1 MSLHTSPN
9 YHASQQ
15 TSLSSVLTSGTQ
27 ANKRT
32 DSEKLPPSLFP
43 AASQASPRRFFHATH
58 EGQSAAP
65 AHTAT
70 SAYKPSHNHSCS
82 PRPSP
87 NATLPQP
94 TAECKNP
101 TSALHDGLNQQAP
114 HYASRT
120 THGLLATSAAL
131 RNRTPLWVM
140 HNLET
145 LRLHSLHTGW
155 KQKNT
160 KALNA
165 PACL

>member
-1 MSLHTSPN
+1 MPLHTSPN

-58 EGQSAAP
+58 EGRSAAP

-94 TAECKNP
+94 IAEFNNQMS
-101 TSALHDGLNQQAP
+101 TLHDGLLQQAP

-120 THGLLATSAAL
+120 TGALSATSPPFPKT
-131 RNRTPLWVM
+131 TPLWLVDC
-140 HNLET
+140 LET
-145 LRLHSLHTGW
+145 
-155 KQKNT
+155 
-160 KALNA
+160 
-165 PACL
+165 P